1 MFAQVEYFLYDLAER
16 IHIFSFRI
24 LPFSCTRL
32 TEVCLLIVIHKA
44 SFKTM
49 FAQVE
54 YFLYDLAERI
64 VKNAYNMLFFRIFA
78 ALS

>member
-1 MFAQVEYFLYDLAER
+1 
-16 IHIFSFRI
+16 
-24 LPFSCTRL
+24 
-32 TEVCLLIVIHKA
+32 
-44 SFKTM
+44 M

-64 VKNAYNMLFFRIFA
+64 VKNAYNMFFFRIFA